1 MDTLKKNLR
10 LSIDKR
16 MKLYTQK
23 VGSSSY
29 SAYVNIGGGAAS
41 IGVGGKEKIKKPGVI
56 LKDEMDR
63 YRIGYSVVR
72 EFSKMNVPII
82 HILHIPQLVNGV
94 IPYGGT
100 KKPPEGSLFS
110 ERRYDPL
117 ITLLCLLFSAGSVI
131 FIGFHSHKQIKERT
145 ATYEP
150 ESIL

>member
-1 MDTLKKNLR
+1 ME
-10 LSIDKR
+10 
-16 MKLYTQK
+16 LYTQSQYAD
-23 VGSSSY
+23 SSSY

-56 LKDEMDR
+56 LKDEIDR

-82 HILHIPQLVNGV
+82 HILHIPQLVKGFNL
-94 IPYGGT
+94 YGGP
-100 KKPPEGSLFS
+100 KRSPEGSLFS
-110 ERRYDPL
+110 EKRYSRF
-117 ITLLCLLFSAGSVI
+117 ITLLCLLLSAGSVI
-131 FIGFHSHKQIKERT
+131 LIGFHSHKQIKERT